1 MVDTIINTLE
11 RQVNCINKTN
21 FSISILRQCVKS
33 RPKIFDVNAGLQ
45 KRVDLPNTR
54 YSIILPFLTKFFL
67 NSRVNETKSWY
78 S

>member
-33 RPKIFDVNAGLQ
+33 RPKIFDANIQAIA
-45 KRVDLPNTR
+45 KFM
-54 YSIILPFLTKFFL
+54 SKFLTMQIA
-67 NSRVNETKSWY
+67 
-78 S
+78 